1 MKYLVLFMALA
12 ITSCA
17 SLTKTHKGYTQRD
30 LNNMKD
36 QLAHKSL
43 AEVKGILGEPVAEGS
58 CNDGEY
64 SMVYLAKDTGNVSFA
79 LDMSNKKGNL
89 KCTILTLRKKAREDG
104 QYGIG
109 GIIFAMDQTMCD
121 QFAIPKT
128 RKCQKA

>member
-1 MKYLVLFMALA
+1 MALS

-17 SLTKTHKGYTQRD
+17 SLNKTHKGYTGRD

-36 QLAHKSL
+36 QLTNKSL
-43 AEVKGILGEPVAEGS
+43 AEVKAALGEPVAEGS
-58 CNDGEY
+58 CKDGEY
-64 SMVYLAKDTGNVSFA
+64 SLVYLAKDTGNVSFA
-79 LDMSNKKGNL
+79 LDMANKKGNL
-89 KCTILTLRKKAREDG
+89 KCTILTLGNKGREDG

-128 RKCQKA
+128 RKCQKVN